1 MNSKTLALDTYFP
14 FFLGTIANRWSST
27 SSKLYLDEFGIGIG
41 AWRVLASIQAKGEA
55 TSLDVAQH
63 ISMDTGA
70 VSRAVTQL
78 DKDGYIQKVEG
89 RFPGRTR
96 PYTLTQA
103 GKQLHA
109 RIMKIALKREAQLL
123 AGLSAREQQ
132 ELLRLMQKV
141 LQNLDRL
148 S

>member
-1 MNSKTLALDTYFP
+1 MSTETLSLDQYFP

-27 SSKLYLDEFGIGIG
+27 SSKLYLEQFGIGI
-41 AWRVLASIQAKGEA
+41 ATWRVLASIQAKGEA
-55 TSLDVAQH
+55 TSLDVANH
-63 ISMDTGA
+63 ISMDTAA

-78 DKDGYIQKVEG
+78 DKEGYICRVEG

-96 PYTLTQA
+96 PYALTAA
-103 GKQLHA
+103 GRRLYT

-123 AGLSAREQQ
+123 AGLTATERQQ
-132 ELLRLMQKV
+132 LIGLMQRI

-148 S
+148 